1 MRDVVL
7 VATVIAFFAISVGY
21 VWACGRI
28 ISAGDTADTAAPS
41 EPDAAR

>member
-7 VATVIAFFAISVGY
+7 VVTVLAFFAISVGY

-28 ISAGDTADTAAPS
+28 IAADGEPEDHETMAGAAQ
-41 EPDAAR
+41 